1 MYTLEIE
8 IPTEATDA
16 NKINRGN
23 KFAHNAVRQKIKRDI
38 DILCRG
44 KKPGFPLELFKLTI
58 VRHGTRA
65 LDYDNLI
72 SSFKAHID
80 GLVNAGIIKGDSW
93 RYIRS
98 INTSQVI
105 SKEKKLVIKVKEV
118 VHKATPIQKPDTSD
132 MSGMLEELK

>member
-1 MYTLEIE
+1 MYQLEIE

-44 KKPGFPLELFKLTI
+44 KKPEFPLELFKLTI

-80 GLVNAGIIKGDSW
+80 GLVNAGIIINDSW
-93 RYIRS
+93 KYLKQ
-98 INTSQVI
+98 INTNQVV
-105 SKEKKLVIKVKEV
+105 SKEKKLVIRVEQ
-118 VHKATPIQKPDTSD
+118 I
-132 MSGMLEELK
+132 